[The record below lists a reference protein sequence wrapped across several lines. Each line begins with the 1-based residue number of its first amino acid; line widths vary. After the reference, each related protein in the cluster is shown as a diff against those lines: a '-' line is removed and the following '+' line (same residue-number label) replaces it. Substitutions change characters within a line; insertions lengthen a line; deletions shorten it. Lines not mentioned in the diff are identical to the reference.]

1 MTLTCA
7 LVDDEPLALDLLE
20 SYVRKTPGLK
30 LCGRYASAIEAMA
43 GLASQPVDL
52 LFLDIQMPDLSGME
66 LSRMVDTQTMR
77 IVFTT
82 AFSQYAIDGYKVG
95 ALDYLLKPVSYPD
108 FLATVQRALAWA
120 ASLSSDNTSSLQPA
134 EGEGEIV
141 AEGGAAVSPDYLFVK
156 SDYKVVRINYADIA
170 YIEGLKDYVKI
181 YLTEGRRAVISLTS
195 MKALTETLPADRFL
209 RIHRSYIV
217 CVDHVTAFSKGRVHI
232 GEKEL
237 PISDGYKETVQRY
250 IDAHLLQGR

>member
-20 SYVRKTPGLK
+20 SYVRKTPGLN

-43 GLASQPVDL
+43 GLAAQPVDL
-52 LFLDIQMPDLSGME
+52 LFLDIQMPDLSG
-66 LSRMVDTQTMR
+66 LDFSRMVDSQAMR

-108 FLATVQRALAWA
+108 FLAAVQRARTWA
-120 ASLSSDNTSSLQPA
+120 ASRLPVSGPA
-134 EGEGEIV
+134 IPAGEGES
-141 AEGGAAVSPDYLFVK
+141 EGIPEATPDYLFVK
-156 SDYKVVRINYADIA
+156 SDYKVVRINYADIV

-181 YLTEGRRAVISLTS
+181 YLTEGRKSVISLTS

-217 CVDHVTAFSKGRVHI
+217 SIDQVTAFSKGRVHI

-237 PISDGYKETVQRY
+237 PISDGYKEAVQRY